1 MTRLVGGAASGR
13 RLAVPAGRA
22 TRPTTERV
30 RAALFSSLGGDL
42 TGARVLDL
50 FAGSGALGLEALSR
64 GAVSALLVE
73 RQPAALRTLRANV
86 AALGLPGATVWAG
99 DVTALL
105 AGEGQPMD
113 VVFLD
118 PPYELAC
125 EPVLAALV
133 ARGWLQSTA
142 DVVVERS
149 RRAPPLQWPPGLQG
163 RSVRR
168 YGETSLWYGQPS

>member
-1 MTRLVGGAASGR
+1 MTRLVGGVAGGR

-30 RAALFSSLGGDL
+30 RAALFSSLGGEL
-42 TGARVLDL
+42 IGARVLDL

-64 GAVSALLVE
+64 GAQSALLVE
-73 RQPAALRTLRANV
+73 CHPAALRTLRANV
-86 AALGLPGATVWAG
+86 AALGLPGAAVWAG
-99 DVTALL
+99 EVMTLL
-105 AGEGQPMD
+105 AGDGQAMD

-118 PPYELAC
+118 PPYEQAC

-133 ARGWLQSTA
+133 ERCWLQAGA

-149 RRAPPLQWPPGLQG
+149 RRAAPLQWPAGLQE
-163 RSVRR
+163 RNVRR
-168 YGETSLWYGQPS
+168 YGETWLWYGRPS